1 MCYNG
6 GVSSQNKSRRSKQQD
21 PAPAADPGRC
31 KALAASGKRCGRRV
45 APGLTVCSVHGGG
58 TAASVAKS
66 KRASTDQKLQ
76 SLWGLTRNA
85 GSVSVEQE
93 LNKLAHSKITDITA
107 LRIELGSNPE
117 KYQGMQVESYEETET
132 DQGYTIKRVKRNK
145 VHPLVDELHKTEKE
159 LAAILRM
166 IRELGGEVDQQAVDR
181 IRLQTARETARLLKA
196 YPGMGVDE
204 AASEVTKRV

>member
-1 MCYNG
+1 M
-6 GVSSQNKSRRSKQQD
+6 SSQSKSRRSKQQD
-21 PAPAADPGRC
+21 PAPAADSGRC
-31 KALAASGKRCGRRV
+31 KALASSGRQCGRRV
-45 APGLTVCSVHGGG
+45 APGLTVCAVHGGG

-66 KRASTDQKLQ
+66 KRASTSQKLQ
-76 SLWGLTRNA
+76 SLWGLTSNA

-132 DQGYTIKRVKRNK
+132 EQGYTIKRVKRNK
-145 VHPLVDELHKTEKE
+145 VHPLVDELHKSEKE
-159 LAAILRM
+159 LATILRM
-166 IRELGGEVDQQAVDR
+166 IKELGGEVDQQAVER

>member
-1 MCYNG
+1 M
-6 GVSSQNKSRRSKQQD
+6 
-21 PAPAADPGRC
+21 
-31 KALAASGKRCGRRV
+31 
-45 APGLTVCSVHGGG
+45 
-58 TAASVAKS
+58 
-66 KRASTDQKLQ
+66 
-76 SLWGLTRNA
+76 WGLTRNA

-107 LRIELGSNPE
+107 LRIELGSNPD

-132 DQGYTIKRVKRNK
+132 EQGYTIKRVKRNK
-145 VHPLVDELHKTEKE
+145 VHPLVDELHKSEKE